1 MNQWT
6 LPDYVE
12 DMLPDE
18 AVYLESLRRSILDL
32 YQAHGYFYVIPPMLE
47 YIESL
52 NSNGQDMDLDTF
64 KVVDQL
70 SGRLMGVRA
79 DITPQVA
86 RIDAHLIHNE
96 EVTRLS
102 YAGSVLRTKPAS
114 FLQSRE
120 PFQIG
125 AELYGFKGI
134 EADLEIQTLLIKTLN
149 TIGIKSPVFDFNHLD
164 IFTSLIA
171 SSNIERD
178 LLDRL
183 YEAMQKKDQSEVK
196 SLTQSL
202 DKKNREALIALVS
215 LYGDVNIL
223 KEADK
228 LLPQDKAIKNALQF
242 LNQIDKALK
251 EYEIK
256 ISYDLSD
263 IRGYQYHNG
272 LVFSVY
278 ADQCYSPI
286 ALGGRYD
293 NIGESF
299 GRKRPATGFTMDLKN
314 IVTLFP
320 NGKKA
325 KAILAPQGND
335 AGLLKAIETLRQ
347 QGDIVAIDLFGDMN
361 AIQNNCDRILMQDAS
376 KAWNVK
382 AV

>member
-125 AELYGFKGI
+125 AELYGFKGM

-202 DKKNREALIALVS
+202 DKKNREGLIALVS

-335 AGLLKAIETLRQ
+335 AGLLKVIETLRQ

-376 KAWNVK
+376 KAWKVK

>member
-70 SGRLMGVRA
+70 SGRLMGIRA

-86 RIDAHLIHNE
+86 RIDAHLIHNK

-202 DKKNREALIALVS
+202 DKKNREGLIALVS

-228 LLPQDKAIKNALQF
+228 LLPQDKSIKNALQF

>member
-86 RIDAHLIHNE
+86 RIDSHLIHNK

-149 TIGIKSPVFDFNHLD
+149 TIGIKTPVFDFNHLD

-171 SSNIERD
+171 SSNIEHD

-228 LLPQDKAIKNALQF
+228 VLPQDKAIKNALQF

-286 ALGGRYD
+286 TLGGRYD
-293 NIGESF
+293 NIGASF

-335 AGLLKAIETLRQ
+335 AGLQKAIETLRQ

-361 AIQNNCDRILMQDAS
+361 AIQNYCDRILMQDAA
-376 KAWNVK
+376 KAWKVK
-382 AV
+382 VV

>member
-32 YQAHGYFYVIPPMLE
+32 YQTHGYLYVIPPMLE

-52 NSNGQDMDLDTF
+52 NGNGQDMDLDTF

-70 SGRLMGVRA
+70 TGRLMGVRA

-86 RIDAHLIHNE
+86 RIDAHLIQND

-134 EADLEIQTLLIKTLN
+134 EADLEIQTLLIKTLS
-149 TIGIKSPVFDFNHLD
+149 TIGIQNPVIDFNHLD

-171 SSNIERD
+171 SSNMERD
-178 LLDRL
+178 QLDLL
-183 YEAMQKKDQSEVK
+183 YQAMQKKDKSEVIG
-196 SLTQSL
+196 LTKSL
-202 DKKNREALIALVS
+202 DKKNRDALIELVS
-215 LYGDVNIL
+215 LYGDVNVL
-223 KEADK
+223 KEAEK
-228 LLPQDKAIKNALQF
+228 LLPQDKAIKSALQF
-242 LNQIDKALK
+242 LNQLDQALK
-251 EYEIK
+251 NNQIK
-256 ISYDLSD
+256 VSYDLSD

-293 NIGESF
+293 NIGAPF
-299 GRKRPATGFTMDLKN
+299 GRNRPATGFTMDLKN

-325 KAILAPQGND
+325 KAILAPQGSDRDLQN
-335 AGLLKAIETLRQ
+335 AIESLRQ
-347 QGDIVAIDLFGDMN
+347 QGETVAIDLFGDMN
-361 AIQNNCDRILMQDAS
+361 AKQNNCDRILMQDAN
-376 KAWNVK
+376 KAWKVK
-382 AV
+382 TV

>member
-18 AVYLESLRRSILDL
+18 AAYLESLRRSILDL

-134 EADLEIQTLLIKTLN
+134 KADLEIQALLIKTLN

-183 YEAMQKKDQSEVK
+183 YEAMQKKDKSEVK

-228 LLPQDKAIKNALQF
+228 VLPQDKAIKNALQF
-242 LNQIDKALK
+242 LNRIDKALK
-251 EYEIK
+251 ESDIT

-278 ADQCYSPI
+278 ANQCYSPI

-293 NIGESF
+293 NIGASF
-299 GRKRPATGFTMDLKN
+299 GRNRPATGFTMDLKN

-320 NGKKA
+320 NSKKA
-325 KAILAPQGND
+325 RAILAPQSND
-335 AGLLKAIETLRQ
+335 GGLQKAIETLRQ

-361 AIQNNCDRILMQDAS
+361 AIQNNCDRILIQDAK
-376 KAWNVK
+376 KAWKVK

>member
-1 MNQWT
+1 
-6 LPDYVE
+6 
-12 DMLPDE
+12 MLPDE
-18 AVYLESLRRSILDL
+18 AVYLESLRRSIIDL

-52 NSNGQDMDLDTF
+52 NGNGQDMDLDTF

-70 SGRLMGVRA
+70 TGRLMGVRA

-86 RIDAHLIHNE
+86 RIDAHLIQND

-134 EADLEIQTLLIKTLN
+134 EADLEIQTLLIKTLS
-149 TIGIKSPVFDFNHLD
+149 TIGIQNPVFDFNHLD

-171 SSNIERD
+171 SSNMARD
-178 LLDRL
+178 QLDRL
-183 YEAMQKKDQSEVK
+183 YQAMQKKDKSEVIDLTK
-196 SLTQSL
+196 SI
-202 DKKNREALIALVS
+202 DKKNRDALIALVS
-215 LYGDVNIL
+215 LYGDANIL
-223 KEADK
+223 KEAEK
-228 LLPQDKAIKNALQF
+228 VLPQDKAIKSALQF
-242 LNQIDKALK
+242 LNEIDKALK
-251 EYEIK
+251 NNQIK
-256 ISYDLSD
+256 VSYDLSD

-293 NIGESF
+293 NIGASF
-299 GRKRPATGFTMDLKN
+299 GRNRPATGFTMDLKN

-325 KAILAPQGND
+325 KAILAPQGSDSALQN
-335 AGLLKAIETLRQ
+335 AIESLRQ
-347 QGDIVAIDLFGDMN
+347 QGEIVAIDLFGHMN
-361 AIQNNCDRILMQDAS
+361 AIQNNCDRILTQDAS
-376 KAWNVK
+376 KAWKVK
-382 AV
+382 TV

>member
-149 TIGIKSPVFDFNHLD
+149 TIGIKTPVFDFNHLD

-228 LLPQDKAIKNALQF
+228 VLPQDKAIKNALQF

-251 EYEIK
+251 ESDIK

-293 NIGESF
+293 NIGASF

-335 AGLLKAIETLRQ
+335 AGLEKAIETLRQ

-361 AIQNNCDRILMQDAS
+361 AIQNNCDRILMQDAA
-376 KAWNVK
+376 KAWKVK

>member
-18 AVYLESLRRSILDL
+18 AAYLESLRRSILDL

-134 EADLEIQTLLIKTLN
+134 KADLEIQALLIKTLN

-183 YEAMQKKDQSEVK
+183 YEAMQKKDKSEVK

-228 LLPQDKAIKNALQF
+228 VLPQDKAIKNALQF
-242 LNQIDKALK
+242 LNRIDKALK
-251 EYEIK
+251 ESDIT

-293 NIGESF
+293 NIGASF
-299 GRKRPATGFTMDLKN
+299 GRNRPATGFTMDLKN

-320 NGKKA
+320 NSKKA
-325 KAILAPQGND
+325 RAILAPQSND
-335 AGLLKAIETLRQ
+335 GGLQKAIETLRQ

-361 AIQNNCDRILMQDAS
+361 AIQNNCDRILIQDAK
-376 KAWNVK
+376 KAWKVK

>member
-32 YQAHGYFYVIPPMLE
+32 YQTHGYLYVIPPMLE

-52 NSNGQDMDLDTF
+52 NGNGQDMDLDTF

-70 SGRLMGVRA
+70 TGRLMGVRA

-86 RIDAHLIHNE
+86 RIDAHLIQND

-134 EADLEIQTLLIKTLN
+134 EADLEIQTLLIKTLS
-149 TIGIKSPVFDFNHLD
+149 TIGIQNPVIDFNHLD

-171 SSNIERD
+171 SSNMERD
-178 LLDRL
+178 QLDLL
-183 YEAMQKKDQSEVK
+183 YQAMQKKDKSEVIG
-196 SLTQSL
+196 LTKSL
-202 DKKNREALIALVS
+202 DKKNRDALIELVS
-215 LYGDVNIL
+215 LYGDVNVL
-223 KEADK
+223 KEAEK
-228 LLPQDKAIKNALQF
+228 LLPQDKAIKSALQF
-242 LNQIDKALK
+242 LNQLDQALK
-251 EYEIK
+251 NNQIK
-256 ISYDLSD
+256 VSYDLSD

-293 NIGESF
+293 NIGAPF
-299 GRKRPATGFTMDLKN
+299 GRNRPATGFTMDLKN

-325 KAILAPQGND
+325 NAILAPQGSERDLQN
-335 AGLLKAIETLRQ
+335 AIESLRQ
-347 QGDIVAIDLFGDMN
+347 QGETVAIDLFGDMN
-361 AIQNNCDRILMQDAS
+361 AKQNNCDRILMQDAN
-376 KAWNVK
+376 KAWKVK
-382 AV
+382 TV

>member
-125 AELYGFKGI
+125 AELYGFKGM

-164 IFTSLIA
+164 IFTSLIG

-228 LLPQDKAIKNALQF
+228 VLPQDKAIKNALQF

-293 NIGESF
+293 NIGASF

-335 AGLLKAIETLRQ
+335 AGLQKAIETLRQ

-361 AIQNNCDRILMQDAS
+361 AIQNNCDRILIQDAA
-376 KAWNVK
+376 KAWKVK

>member
-12 DMLPDE
+12 DILPDE

-52 NSNGQDMDLDTF
+52 NSNGQDMDLDIF

-202 DKKNREALIALVS
+202 DKKNREGLIALVS

>member
-149 TIGIKSPVFDFNHLD
+149 TIGIKTPVFDFNHLD

-228 LLPQDKAIKNALQF
+228 VLPQDKAIKNALQF

-293 NIGESF
+293 NIGASF

-335 AGLLKAIETLRQ
+335 AGLQKAIEILRQ

-361 AIQNNCDRILMQDAS
+361 AIQNNCDRILMQDAA
-376 KAWNVK
+376 KAWKVK

>member
-149 TIGIKSPVFDFNHLD
+149 TIGIKTPVFDFNHLD

-228 LLPQDKAIKNALQF
+228 VLPQDKAIKNALQF

-251 EYEIK
+251 ESDIK

-293 NIGESF
+293 NIGASF

-335 AGLLKAIETLRQ
+335 AGLQKAIETLRQ

-361 AIQNNCDRILMQDAS
+361 AIQNNCDRILIQDAA
-376 KAWNVK
+376 KAWKVK

>member
-32 YQAHGYFYVIPPMLE
+32 YQTHGYLYVIPPMLE

-52 NSNGQDMDLDTF
+52 NGNGQDMDLDTF

-70 SGRLMGVRA
+70 TGRLMGVRA

-86 RIDAHLIHNE
+86 RIDAHLIQND

-134 EADLEIQTLLIKTLN
+134 EADLEIQTLLIKTLS
-149 TIGIKSPVFDFNHLD
+149 TIGIQNPVIDFNHLD

-171 SSNIERD
+171 SSNMERD
-178 LLDRL
+178 QLDLL
-183 YEAMQKKDQSEVK
+183 YQAMQKKDKSEVIG
-196 SLTQSL
+196 LTKSL
-202 DKKNREALIALVS
+202 DKKNRDALIELVS
-215 LYGDVNIL
+215 LYGDVNVL
-223 KEADK
+223 KEAEK
-228 LLPQDKAIKNALQF
+228 VLPQDQAIKSALQF
-242 LNQIDKALK
+242 LNQLDQALK
-251 EYEIK
+251 NNQIK
-256 ISYDLSD
+256 VSYDLSD

-293 NIGESF
+293 NIGAPF
-299 GRKRPATGFTMDLKN
+299 GRNRPATGFTMDLKN

-325 KAILAPQGND
+325 KAILAPQGSERDLQN
-335 AGLLKAIETLRQ
+335 AIESLRQ
-347 QGDIVAIDLFGDMN
+347 QGETVAIDLFGDMN
-361 AIQNNCDRILMQDAS
+361 AKQNNCDRILMQDAN
-376 KAWNVK
+376 KAWKVK
-382 AV
+382 TV

>member
-134 EADLEIQTLLIKTLN
+134 EADLEIQALLIKTLN
-149 TIGIKSPVFDFNHLD
+149 IIGIKTPVFDFNHLD

-228 LLPQDKAIKNALQF
+228 VLPQDKAIKNALQF

-293 NIGESF
+293 NIGASF

-335 AGLLKAIETLRQ
+335 AGLQKAIETLRQ

-361 AIQNNCDRILMQDAS
+361 AIQNNCDRILMQDAA
-376 KAWNVK
+376 KAWKVK

>member
-32 YQAHGYFYVIPPMLE
+32 YQTHGYLYVIPPMLE

-52 NSNGQDMDLDTF
+52 NGNGQDMDLDTF

-70 SGRLMGVRA
+70 TGRLMGVRA

-86 RIDAHLIHNE
+86 RIDAHLIQND

-134 EADLEIQTLLIKTLN
+134 EADLEIQTLLIKTLS
-149 TIGIKSPVFDFNHLD
+149 TIGIQNPVIDFNHLD

-171 SSNIERD
+171 SSNMERD
-178 LLDRL
+178 QLDLL
-183 YEAMQKKDQSEVK
+183 YQAMQKKDKSEVIG
-196 SLTQSL
+196 LTKSL
-202 DKKNREALIALVS
+202 DKKNRDALIELVS
-215 LYGDVNIL
+215 LYGDVNVL
-223 KEADK
+223 KEAEK
-228 LLPQDKAIKNALQF
+228 LLPQDQAIKSALQF
-242 LNQIDKALK
+242 LNQLDQALK
-251 EYEIK
+251 NNQIK
-256 ISYDLSD
+256 VSYDLSD

-293 NIGESF
+293 NIGAPF
-299 GRKRPATGFTMDLKN
+299 GRNRPATGFTMDLKN

-320 NGKKA
+320 SGKKA
-325 KAILAPQGND
+325 KAILAPQGSERDLQN
-335 AGLLKAIETLRQ
+335 AIESLRQ
-347 QGDIVAIDLFGDMN
+347 QGEIVAIDLFGDMN
-361 AIQNNCDRILMQDAS
+361 AIQNNCDRILIQDAN
-376 KAWNVK
+376 KAWKVK
-382 AV
+382 TV

>member
-149 TIGIKSPVFDFNHLD
+149 TIGIKTPVFDFNHLD

-202 DKKNREALIALVS
+202 DKKNREALTALVS

-228 LLPQDKAIKNALQF
+228 VLPQDKAIKNALQF

-251 EYEIK
+251 ESDIK

-293 NIGESF
+293 NIGASF

-335 AGLLKAIETLRQ
+335 AGLQKAIETLRQ

-361 AIQNNCDRILMQDAS
+361 AIQNNCDRILIQDAA
-376 KAWNVK
+376 KAWKVK

>member
-32 YQAHGYFYVIPPMLE
+32 YQTHGYLYVIPPMLE

-52 NSNGQDMDLDTF
+52 NGNGQDMDLDTF

-70 SGRLMGVRA
+70 TGRLMGVRA

-86 RIDAHLIHNE
+86 RIDAHLIQND

-134 EADLEIQTLLIKTLN
+134 EADLEIQTLLIKTLS
-149 TIGIKSPVFDFNHLD
+149 TIGIQNPVIDFNHLD

-171 SSNIERD
+171 SSNMERD
-178 LLDRL
+178 QLDLL
-183 YEAMQKKDQSEVK
+183 YQAMQKKDKSEVIG
-196 SLTQSL
+196 LTKSL
-202 DKKNREALIALVS
+202 DKKNRDALIELVS
-215 LYGDVNIL
+215 LYGDVNVL
-223 KEADK
+223 KEAEK
-228 LLPQDKAIKNALQF
+228 LLPQDQAIKSALQF
-242 LNQIDKALK
+242 LNQLDQALK
-251 EYEIK
+251 NNQIK
-256 ISYDLSD
+256 VSYDLSD

-293 NIGESF
+293 NIGAPF
-299 GRKRPATGFTMDLKN
+299 GRNRPATGFTMDLKN

-325 KAILAPQGND
+325 KAILAPQGSERELQN
-335 AGLLKAIETLRQ
+335 AIESLRQ
-347 QGDIVAIDLFGDMN
+347 QGETVAIDLFGDMN
-361 AIQNNCDRILMQDAS
+361 AKQNNSDRILMQDAN
-376 KAWNVK
+376 KAWKVK
-382 AV
+382 TV

>member
-228 LLPQDKAIKNALQF
+228 VLPQDKAIKNALQF

-251 EYEIK
+251 ESEIK

-293 NIGESF
+293 NIGASF

-335 AGLLKAIETLRQ
+335 AGLQKAIETLRQ

-361 AIQNNCDRILMQDAS
+361 AIQNNCDRILIQDAA
-376 KAWNVK
+376 KAWKVK

>member
-149 TIGIKSPVFDFNHLD
+149 TIGIKTPVFDFNHLD

-228 LLPQDKAIKNALQF
+228 VLPQDKAIKNALQF

-293 NIGESF
+293 NIGASF

-320 NGKKA
+320 NGKTA

-335 AGLLKAIETLRQ
+335 AGLQKAIETLRQ

-361 AIQNNCDRILMQDAS
+361 AIQNNCDRILIQDAA
-376 KAWNVK
+376 KAWKVK

>member
-149 TIGIKSPVFDFNHLD
+149 TIWIKTPVFDFNHLD

-171 SSNIERD
+171 SSNIDRD

-228 LLPQDKAIKNALQF
+228 VLPQDKAIKNALQF

-293 NIGESF
+293 NIGASF

-335 AGLLKAIETLRQ
+335 AGLQKAIETLRQ

-361 AIQNNCDRILMQDAS
+361 AIQNNCDRILIQDAA
-376 KAWNVK
+376 KAWKVK

>member
-32 YQAHGYFYVIPPMLE
+32 YQTHGYLYVIPPMLE

-52 NSNGQDMDLDTF
+52 NGNGQDMDLDTF

-70 SGRLMGVRA
+70 TGRLMGVRA

-86 RIDAHLIHNE
+86 RIDAHLIQND

-134 EADLEIQTLLIKTLN
+134 EADLEIQTLLIKTLS
-149 TIGIKSPVFDFNHLD
+149 TIGIQNPVIDFNHLD

-171 SSNIERD
+171 SSNMERD
-178 LLDRL
+178 QLDLL
-183 YEAMQKKDQSEVK
+183 YQAMQKKDKSEVIG
-196 SLTQSL
+196 LTKSL
-202 DKKNREALIALVS
+202 DKKNRDALIELVS
-215 LYGDVNIL
+215 LYGDVNVL
-223 KEADK
+223 KEAEK
-228 LLPQDKAIKNALQF
+228 LLPQDKAIKSALQF
-242 LNQIDKALK
+242 LNQLDQALK
-251 EYEIK
+251 NNQIK
-256 ISYDLSD
+256 VSYDLSD

-293 NIGESF
+293 NIGAPF
-299 GRKRPATGFTMDLKN
+299 GRNRPATGFTMDLKN

-325 KAILAPQGND
+325 KAILAPQGSERELQN
-335 AGLLKAIETLRQ
+335 AIESLRQ
-347 QGDIVAIDLFGDMN
+347 QGETVAIDLFGDMN
-361 AIQNNCDRILMQDAS
+361 AKQNNCDRILMQDAN
-376 KAWNVK
+376 KAWKVK
-382 AV
+382 TV

>member
-149 TIGIKSPVFDFNHLD
+149 TIGIKTPVFDFNHLD

-228 LLPQDKAIKNALQF
+228 VLPQDKAIKNALQF

-251 EYEIK
+251 ESDIK

-293 NIGESF
+293 NIGASF

-335 AGLLKAIETLRQ
+335 AGLQKAIETLRQ
-347 QGDIVAIDLFGDMN
+347 QGDIVAIDLFGDMKP
-361 AIQNNCDRILMQDAS
+361 IQNNCDRILIQDAA
-376 KAWNVK
+376 KAWKVK

>member
-228 LLPQDKAIKNALQF
+228 VLPQDKAIKNALQF

-293 NIGESF
+293 NIGASF

-325 KAILAPQGND
+325 KAILAPPGND
-335 AGLLKAIETLRQ
+335 AGLQKAIETLRQ

-361 AIQNNCDRILMQDAS
+361 AIQNNCDRILVQDAA
-376 KAWNVK
+376 KAWKVK

>member
-86 RIDAHLIHNE
+86 RIDAHLIQND

-114 FLQSRE
+114 LLQSRE

-125 AELYGFKGI
+125 AELYGYKGM

-149 TIGIKSPVFDFNHLD
+149 KIGIKEAVIDFNHLD
-164 IFTSLIA
+164 IFTTLIT
-171 SSNIERD
+171 SSDMERD
-178 LLDRL
+178 QLDRL
-183 YEAMQKKDQSEVK
+183 YQAMQKKDKSEVVDLTK
-196 SLTQSL
+196 SM
-202 DKKNREALIALVS
+202 DKKNRDALIALVT
-215 LYGDVNIL
+215 LYGDANIL
-223 KEADK
+223 KEAEK
-228 LLPQDKAIKNALQF
+228 VLPQDNAIKKALQF
-242 LNQIDKALK
+242 LNQIDNALTHQT
-251 EYEIK
+251 IK

-272 LVFSVY
+272 LVFSVF
-278 ADQCYSPI
+278 ANNCYSPI

-293 NIGESF
+293 NIGASF
-299 GRKRPATGFTMDLKN
+299 GRNRPATGFTMDLKN
-314 IVTLFP
+314 FVALFP
-320 NGKKA
+320 NEKKA
-325 KAILAPQGND
+325 KAILAPQNND
-335 AGLLKAIETLRQ
+335 PELQKAIESLRQ
-347 QGDIVAIDLFGDMN
+347 KGEIVAIDLFGNMK
-361 AIQNNCDRILMQDAS
+361 AVENNCDRILFQDTS
-376 KAWNVK
+376 KVWEVK
-382 AV
+382 PV

>member
-149 TIGIKSPVFDFNHLD
+149 TIGIKTPVFDFNHLD

-228 LLPQDKAIKNALQF
+228 VLPQDKAIKNALQF

-293 NIGESF
+293 NIGASF

-335 AGLLKAIETLRQ
+335 AGLQKAIETLRQ

-361 AIQNNCDRILMQDAS
+361 AIQNNCDRILVQDAA
-376 KAWNVK
+376 KAWKVK

>member
-149 TIGIKSPVFDFNHLD
+149 TIGIKTPVFDFNHLD

-223 KEADK
+223 KEAEK
-228 LLPQDKAIKNALQF
+228 VLPQDKAIKNALQF

-293 NIGESF
+293 NIGASF

-320 NGKKA
+320 NSKKA

-335 AGLLKAIETLRQ
+335 AGLQKAIETLRQ

-361 AIQNNCDRILMQDAS
+361 AIQNNCDRILIQDAA
-376 KAWNVK
+376 KAWKVK

>member
-32 YQAHGYFYVIPPMLE
+32 YQTHGYLYVIPPMLE

-52 NSNGQDMDLDTF
+52 NGNGQDMDLDTF

-70 SGRLMGVRA
+70 TGRLMGVRA

-86 RIDAHLIHNE
+86 RIDAHLIQND

-134 EADLEIQTLLIKTLN
+134 EADLEIQTLLIKTLS
-149 TIGIKSPVFDFNHLD
+149 TIGIQNPVIDFNHLD

-171 SSNIERD
+171 SSNMERD
-178 LLDRL
+178 QLDLL
-183 YEAMQKKDQSEVK
+183 YQAMQKKDKSEVIG
-196 SLTQSL
+196 LTKSL
-202 DKKNREALIALVS
+202 DKKNRDALIELVS
-215 LYGDVNIL
+215 LYGDVNVL
-223 KEADK
+223 KEAEK
-228 LLPQDKAIKNALQF
+228 LLPQDQAIKSALQF
-242 LNQIDKALK
+242 LNQLDQALK
-251 EYEIK
+251 NNQIK
-256 ISYDLSD
+256 VSYDLSD

-293 NIGESF
+293 NIGAPF
-299 GRKRPATGFTMDLKN
+299 GRNRPATGFTMDLKN

-320 NGKKA
+320 YGKKA
-325 KAILAPQGND
+325 KAILAPQGSERELQN
-335 AGLLKAIETLRQ
+335 AIESLRQ
-347 QGDIVAIDLFGDMN
+347 QGETVAIDLFGDMN
-361 AIQNNCDRILMQDAS
+361 AKQNNCDRILMQDAN
-376 KAWNVK
+376 KAWKVK
-382 AV
+382 TV

>member
-18 AVYLESLRRSILDL
+18 AFYLESLRRSILDL

-134 EADLEIQTLLIKTLN
+134 EADLEIQMLLIKTLN
-149 TIGIKSPVFDFNHLD
+149 TIGIKTPVFDFNHLD

-228 LLPQDKAIKNALQF
+228 VLPQDKAIKNALQF

-293 NIGESF
+293 NIGASF

-335 AGLLKAIETLRQ
+335 AGLQKAIETLRQ

-361 AIQNNCDRILMQDAS
+361 AIQNNCDRILIQDAAN
-376 KAWNVK
+376 AWKVK

>member
-134 EADLEIQTLLIKTLN
+134 EADLEIQTLLIKTFN
-149 TIGIKSPVFDFNHLD
+149 TIGIKTPVFDFNHLD

-223 KEADK
+223 KEAEK
-228 LLPQDKAIKNALQF
+228 VLPQDKAIKNALQF

-251 EYEIK
+251 ESDIK

-293 NIGESF
+293 NIGASF

-335 AGLLKAIETLRQ
+335 AGLQKAIETLRQ

-361 AIQNNCDRILMQDAS
+361 AIQNNCDRILIQDAA
-376 KAWNVK
+376 KAWKVK

>member
-70 SGRLMGVRA
+70 SGRLMGIRA

-86 RIDAHLIHNE
+86 RIDAHLIHNK

-202 DKKNREALIALVS
+202 DKKNREGLIALVS

>member
-149 TIGIKSPVFDFNHLD
+149 TIGIKTPVFDFNHLD

-183 YEAMQKKDQSEVK
+183 YEAMQKKDKSEVK

-228 LLPQDKAIKNALQF
+228 ALPQDKAIKNALQF

-251 EYEIK
+251 ESDIK

-293 NIGESF
+293 NIGASF

-335 AGLLKAIETLRQ
+335 AGLERAIESLRQ
-347 QGDIVAIDLFGDMN
+347 QGDIVAIDLFGEMN
-361 AIQNNCDRILMQDAS
+361 VIQNNCDRILIQDAS
-376 KAWNVK
+376 KAWKVK

>member
-228 LLPQDKAIKNALQF
+228 VLPQDKAIKNALQF

-293 NIGESF
+293 NIGASF

-335 AGLLKAIETLRQ
+335 AGLQKAIETLRQ

-361 AIQNNCDRILMQDAS
+361 AIQNNCDRILVQDAA
-376 KAWNVK
+376 KAWKVK

>member
-18 AVYLESLRRSILDL
+18 AAYLESLRRSILDL

-134 EADLEIQTLLIKTLN
+134 KADLEIQALLIKTLN

-183 YEAMQKKDQSEVK
+183 YEAMQKKDRSEVK

-228 LLPQDKAIKNALQF
+228 VLPQDKAIKNALQF
-242 LNQIDKALK
+242 LNRIDKALK
-251 EYEIK
+251 ESDIT

-278 ADQCYSPI
+278 ANQCYSPI

-293 NIGESF
+293 NIGASF
-299 GRKRPATGFTMDLKN
+299 GRNRPATGFTMDLKN

-320 NGKKA
+320 NSKKA
-325 KAILAPQGND
+325 RAILAPQSND
-335 AGLLKAIETLRQ
+335 GGLQKAIETLRQ

-361 AIQNNCDRILMQDAS
+361 AIQNNCDRILIQDAK
-376 KAWNVK
+376 KAWKVK

>member
-149 TIGIKSPVFDFNHLD
+149 TIGIKTPVFDFNHLD

-228 LLPQDKAIKNALQF
+228 VLPQDMAIKNALQF

-251 EYEIK
+251 ESDIK

-293 NIGESF
+293 NIGASF

-320 NGKKA
+320 NSKKA

-335 AGLLKAIETLRQ
+335 AGLQKAIETLRQ

-361 AIQNNCDRILMQDAS
+361 AIQNNCDRILIQDAA
-376 KAWNVK
+376 KAWKVK

>member
-149 TIGIKSPVFDFNHLD
+149 IIGIKSPVFDFNHLD

-223 KEADK
+223 KEAEK
-228 LLPQDKAIKNALQF
+228 VLPQDKAIKNALQF

-251 EYEIK
+251 ESDIK

-293 NIGESF
+293 NIGASF

-335 AGLLKAIETLRQ
+335 AGLQKAIETLRQ

-361 AIQNNCDRILMQDAS
+361 AIQNNCDRILIQDAA
-376 KAWNVK
+376 KAWKVK